1 MTGVFCYTC
10 AKRFSYVRNIYYIRF
25 APITIV
31 NYMRIIIPVY
41 SLISRAT
48 FCANMSG
55 SSDKGRVLT
64 REERFSYQNVDFKLA
79 DAVKTDV
86 IYKYFRD
93 ASTEEPKVLTEE
105 TVGDEHM
112 DKTVPTTYI
121 IHGFTTDDSSPWYK
135 PFKDELFKLGPHN
148 VIYINWQKAGNKSYS
163 VSSANI
169 DPVGKYIAQFILA
182 SGVLPEKVH
191 IVGHSLGS
199 QLAGFIGK
207 WVQKLSGKKIGRI
220 TGLDPAGPRF
230 DYPEAPPTNRLCD
243 TDADFVDVIHTDIQ
257 HYGYTPPLGH
267 VDFYPNGGMD
277 QPGCPPRQID
287 VNRHHARSTLFYIES
302 VKRKAKAREA
312 EYHED
317 PNHNVTIK
325 LKEDPKEIIFGHH
338 VDTTARGV
346 YYFQTNAN
354 APFLRL

>member
-287 VNRHHARSTLFYIES
+287 VKCNHGRAVRYFIES
-302 VKRKAKAREA
+302 MYIQAKAKEA
-312 EYHED
+312 NFIEANDYYVQI
-317 PNHNVTIK
+317 NVK
-325 LKEDPKEIIFGHH
+325 NNPKEVIFGYF
-338 VDTTARGV
+338 AERSSRGV
-346 YYFQTNAN
+346 FYLETKSSVPY
-354 APFLRL
+354 LIV